1 MLASGLP
8 RSPTRSPNK
17 GLICSHNWLRT
28 LEIFK
33 RRPAVAKAAA
43 AFTPNPNSTCKP
55 LPSICKY
62 WDLPSESAE
71 LTGQTPARRTSKTLM
86 ADIPS
91 ATRKRGI
98 PPFGQVSVTSSQP
111 PGSGITFSAAAR
123 RNNRIAGYG
132 REAASRSNSGCRLV
146 GSSCTQRDASH
157 LRLTACKKSR
167 HSRAHAM

>member
-8 RSPTRSPNK
+8 RSPTRYPNK

-71 LTGQTPARRTSKTLM
+71 LTGKADPGPANLEDSNGGYSFGHTKKRY
-86 ADIPS
+86 S
-91 ATRKRGI
+91 ALWPG
-98 PPFGQVSVTSSQP
+98 VSYIVT
-111 PGSGITFSAAAR
+111 AAGFR
-123 RNNRIAGYG
+123 HHF
-132 REAASRSNSGCRLV
+132 
-146 GSSCTQRDASH
+146 QR
-157 LRLTACKKSR
+157 
-167 HSRAHAM
+167 